1 MTTTAVGTRNG
12 TRRRDFLKLAGLGAV
27 ALAAVPFEASAT
39 PQGLKEAMDKLIGGK
54 IVKEGKVNVILP
66 DIAEDGGTVPFAV
79 DIDSPMTEA
88 DHVKAIHIFADGN
101 PLPDIASYYLGP
113 HNGKAQIA
121 VRIRL
126 GKTQHVVCAAEMSN
140 GDVYVGRRQVKVTL
154 GGCGG

>member
-1 MTTTAVGTRNG
+1 MTRAVSTPDG
-12 TRRRDFLKLAGLGAV
+12 TRRRDFLKLAGLGVV

-39 PQGLKEAMDKLIGGK
+39 PEGVKAAMAKLIGNK
-54 IVKEGKVNVILP
+54 VPKEGKVNVILP
-66 DIAEDGGTVPFAV
+66 EIAEDGGTVPFGV

-101 PLPDIASYYLGP
+101 PLPDVASYYVGP
-113 HNGKAQIA
+113 HNGKAQIS

-126 GKTQHVVCAAEMSN
+126 GKTQKVVCVAEMSN
-140 GDVYVGRRQVKVTL
+140 GDVYIGRRQIKVTL